1 MKHYLTLSLLA
12 MLLWVTS
19 GTVAAQDKA
28 VAAAFASGA
37 AKLAADGKIDKAKEL
52 CFKALANDEDCPDA
66 LFELG
71 KIFEKE
77 NNMSAAADFLVR
89 ASREYGKGEAANPAF
104 ASKRKDCETRILR
117 LNPYAT
123 RYTTALADYTGELNT
138 ITKKVTDALTLE
150 EACERADML
159 QLRSVLP
166 PEKAPKFERP
176 TTAAVKKPD
185 GPSDPISR
193 LTGRR
198 MSSEPVTSV
207 PPDVERVLKAA
218 GWEKITG
225 TWKKKTDNVYEVTDG
240 RLETAKINGA
250 IQVIVHKGGT
260 GTVRAMVRNSQDDY
274 FGSSSYGSGYGYAI
288 EGETAR
294 VYAPSGGYS
303 NNKYYSYM
311 EREDPI
317 PPGLP
322 KTLVMVTV
330 EEGKLEYFINNV
342 SKKRANY
349 PIAKSGPFIID
360 VKGSVTIEAPKAIGK

>member
-1 MKHYLTLSLLA
+1 MKHYLSVA
-12 MLLWVTS
+12 MLGMLLCVAS
-19 GTVAAQDKA
+19 ATVQAQDKA

-37 AKLAADGKIDKAKEL
+37 AKLAADGKTDKAKEL

-77 NNMSAAADFLVR
+77 NNLAAAADFLVR

-123 RYTTALADYTGELNT
+123 RYTAALADYTTELNT

-166 PEKAPKFERP
+166 PEKAPKFDRP
-176 TTAAVKKPD
+176 AVAVAKKPD
-185 GPSDPISR
+185 GPMDPISR

-198 MSSEPVTSV
+198 INPEPVNNV

-225 TWKKKTDNVYEVTDG
+225 TWKKKADNVYEVTDG
-240 RLETAKINGA
+240 KLETAKINGA
-250 IQVIVHKGGT
+250 IQVIVHKGGS
-260 GTVRAMVRNSQDDY
+260 GHVKAMVRNSQEDY
-274 FGSSSYGSGYGYAI
+274 YGSSSYGTGYGYMI
-288 EGETAR
+288 EGETSK

-303 NNKYYSYM
+303 NNKFYSYM

-317 PPGLP
+317 QGGLP
-322 KTLVMVTV
+322 KTLVTVTV
-330 EEGKLEYFINNV
+330 EEGKLEYFINNI

-349 PIAKSGPFIID
+349 PISKSGPFIVE
-360 VKGSVTIEAPKAIGK
+360 VKGTMTIEAPKAMGK